1 MKIFIDDGSTA
12 IKLAWKTAD
21 GMQTLLSPNSF
32 KPEWSTPFG
41 NQAPANYL
49 LDGERYSFDPVSPEA
64 IRTTHTRY
72 QYSDVNVVAIHHALL
87 KIGLPAQE
95 IDVEVTLPLGEYLDE
110 HNQPN
115 LDNIRR
121 KQRNVMRTVALNGA
135 QTFTVRNVRVMP
147 ESIPAGFDIVKDL
160 DELDSLL
167 IVDLGGTTL
176 DVAQVRG
183 RFTGITQTF
192 CDPGIGVSL
201 MTEAVKAALAAAN
214 TRASSLFA
222 DDLIL
227 HRRDVP
233 YLRTR
238 VNDASQFDAVLNAL
252 QEKEA
257 LLCRRVQ
264 RAVAQF
270 SGFTHALVIG
280 GGAEIVADAV
290 RDAAAVPDSR
300 FFKTPASQ
308 FDLVTGLYQMGTDD
322 E

>member
-12 IKLAWKTAD
+12 IKMAWQEN
-21 GMQTLLSPNSF
+21 GEQRTLYSPNSF

-41 NQAPANYL
+41 DKPPANYL
-49 LDGERYSFDPVSPEA
+49 LDGERYSFDPVSPDA

-87 KIGLPAQE
+87 QTGLLPQPV
-95 IDVEVTLPLGEYLDE
+95 DVEVTLPLGEYLDE

-115 LDNIRR
+115 HDNIQR
-121 KQRNVMRTVALNGA
+121 KQRNIMRPVTLNSGE
-135 QTFTVRNVRVMP
+135 TFTIRNVRVMP

-183 RFTGITQTF
+183 QFTGITKTF

-201 MTEAVKAALAAAN
+201 MTEAVKSALAAAN
-214 TRASSLFA
+214 TRASSYFA

-227 HRRDVP
+227 HRHDVP

-238 VNDASQFDAVLNAL
+238 VNDAAQFDQVLNAL

-257 LLCRRVQ
+257 MLSRRVQ
-264 RAVAQF
+264 LAIERF
-270 SGFTHALVIG
+270 SGYTHVAVVG
-280 GGAEIVADAV
+280 GGANIIEAAV
-290 RDAAAVPDSR
+290 RKVTAVPNER
-300 FFKTPASQ
+300 FFESLAPQ
-308 FDLVTGLYQMGTDD
+308 FELVNGLYQMGTP

>member
-12 IKLAWKTAD
+12 IKMAWQEN
-21 GMQTLLSPNSF
+21 GEQRTLRSPNSF

-41 NQAPANYL
+41 DQLPANYL
-49 LDGERYSFDPVSPEA
+49 LDGERYSFDPVSPDA

-87 KIGLPAQE
+87 KTGLSPQPV
-95 IDVEVTLPLGEYLDE
+95 DVEVTLPLGEYLDE
-110 HNQPN
+110 HNQPDR
-115 LDNIRR
+115 DNIQR
-121 KQRNVMRTVALNGA
+121 KQRNVLRPVTLNGA
-135 QTFTVRNVRVMP
+135 ETFTIRNVRVMP

-183 RFTGITQTF
+183 QFTGITKTF

-201 MTEAVKAALAAAN
+201 MTEAVKSALAAAN
-214 TRASSLFA
+214 TRASSYFA

-227 HRRDVP
+227 HRHDVP

-238 VNDASQFDAVLNAL
+238 VNDADKFHLVLTAL

-257 LLCRRVQ
+257 ILNRRVQ
-264 RAVAQF
+264 LAIERF
-270 SGFTHALVIG
+270 SGYTHVAVVG
-280 GGAEIVADAV
+280 GGANIVEAAV
-290 RDAAAVPDSR
+290 RKVTAVPDAR
-300 FFKTPASQ
+300 FFESLTPQ
-308 FDLVTGLYQMGTDD
+308 FDLVNGLYQMGTPQ
-322 E
+322 

>member
-1 MKIFIDDGSTA
+1 MKMFIDDGSTA

-21 GMQTLLSPNSF
+21 GVQTLLSPNSF

-41 NQAPANYL
+41 GAPAANYL
-49 LDGERYSFDPVSPEA
+49 LDGERYSFDPISPDA

-87 KIGLPAQE
+87 KTGLPPQE

-115 LDNIRR
+115 LENIQR
-121 KQRNVMRTVALNGA
+121 KQRNVIRRVTLNGA
-135 QTFTVRNVRVMP
+135 PTFTIRNVRVMP

-183 RFTGITQTF
+183 KFTGITKTF

-201 MTEAVKAALAAAN
+201 MTEAVKTALTAAN

-227 HRRDVP
+227 HRHNIP

-238 VNDASQFDAVLNAL
+238 VNDADQFDAVLDTL

-257 LLCRRVQ
+257 MLNRRVTQ
-264 RAVAQF
+264 AIAQF
-270 SGFTHALVIG
+270 SGYTHVLVIG
-280 GGAEIVADAV
+280 GGAEIVASAV
-290 RDAAAVPDSR
+290 RNAAAVPENR
-300 FFKTPASQ
+300 FFKTPVPQ
-308 FDLVTGLYQMGTDD
+308 FDLVTGLYLMGSDD

>member
-12 IKLAWKTAD
+12 IKMAWQEN
-21 GMQTLLSPNSF
+21 GEQRTLRSPNSF

-41 NQAPANYL
+41 DQLPDNYL
-49 LDGERYSFDPVSPEA
+49 LDGERYSFDPVSPDA

-72 QYSDVNVVAIHHALL
+72 QYSDVNVIAIHHALL
-87 KIGLPAQE
+87 KTSLPPQPV
-95 IDVEVTLPLGEYLDE
+95 DVEVTLPLGEYLDE

-115 LDNIRR
+115 RDNIQR
-121 KQRNVMRTVALNGA
+121 KQRNILRPVILNGGE
-135 QTFTVRNVRVMP
+135 TFTIRNVRVMP

-183 RFTGITQTF
+183 KFTGITKTF

-201 MTEAVKAALAAAN
+201 MTEAVKSALAAAN
-214 TRASSLFA
+214 TRASSYFA
-222 DDLIL
+222 DDLIQ
-227 HRRDVP
+227 HRHDVP

-238 VNDASQFDAVLNAL
+238 VNDAGQFNQVLDAL

-257 LLCRRVQ
+257 MLCRRVQ
-264 RAVAQF
+264 QAIERF
-270 SGFTHALVIG
+270 SGYTHVMVIG
-280 GGAEIVADAV
+280 GGAEIVGDAV
-290 RDAAAVPDSR
+290 QAATAMPTAR
-300 FFKTPASQ
+300 FFRTTNPQ
-308 FDLVTGLYQMGTDD
+308 FDLVNGLYQMGTP

>member
-12 IKLAWKTAD
+12 IKMAWQEN
-21 GMQTLLSPNSF
+21 GEQRTLRSPNSF

-41 NQAPANYL
+41 DQLPANYL
-49 LDGERYSFDPVSPEA
+49 LDGERYSFDPISPDA

-72 QYSDVNVVAIHHALL
+72 QYSDVNVIAIHHALL
-87 KIGLPAQE
+87 KTGLSPQPV
-95 IDVEVTLPLGEYLDE
+95 DVEVTLPLGEYLDE

-115 LDNIRR
+115 RDNIQR
-121 KQRNVMRTVALNGA
+121 KQRNILRPVMLNGGEI
-135 QTFTVRNVRVMP
+135 FTIRNVRVMP

-183 RFTGITQTF
+183 QFTGITKTF

-201 MTEAVKAALAAAN
+201 MTEAVKSALAAAN
-214 TRASSLFA
+214 TRASSYFA

-227 HRRDVP
+227 HRHDVP

-238 VNDASQFDAVLNAL
+238 VNDAAQFDQVLNAL

-257 LLCRRVQ
+257 MLNRRVQ
-264 RAVAQF
+264 LAIERF
-270 SGFTHALVIG
+270 SGYTHVAVVG
-280 GGAEIVADAV
+280 GGANIVEAAV
-290 RDAAAVPDSR
+290 RKVTAVPDAR
-300 FFKTPASQ
+300 FFESLAPQ
-308 FDLVTGLYQMGTDD
+308 FDLVNGLYQMGTPQ
-322 E
+322 